1 MCGCVDVWMCGC
13 EGVGVG
19 ECEMGNG
26 CVGLSGW
33 VVKKSG
39 SEGEEGGRRGEE
51 SHTQD
56 TELTLVVWMNDVD
69 D

>member
-1 MCGCVDVWMCGC
+1 
-13 EGVGVG
+13 
-19 ECEMGNG
+19 MGNG